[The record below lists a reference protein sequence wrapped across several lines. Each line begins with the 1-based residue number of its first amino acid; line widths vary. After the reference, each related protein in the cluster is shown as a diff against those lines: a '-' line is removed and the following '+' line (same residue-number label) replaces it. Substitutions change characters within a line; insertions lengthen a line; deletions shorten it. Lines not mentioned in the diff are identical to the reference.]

1 MLRERWRLIPD
12 AARHRIRTRAPQPIA
27 LVVPFRLALPL
38 LRNMSRHNS
47 FRRSHHYSFA
57 DERRVVYAHDLSGN
71 FTFLNAQGERLLG
84 YSCEEACRMNIS
96 EIVAPEF
103 APQVR
108 EQILSDASSMIGA
121 VYEIEIVAKDGHRVP
136 VEVSMRL
143 VHPPGRGAE
152 IEGLAIPSV
161 TSEDLPS
168 STPQCLDT
176 EFFYGIWL
184 MD

>member
-1 MLRERWRLIPD
+1 
-12 AARHRIRTRAPQPIA
+12 
-27 LVVPFRLALPL
+27 
-38 LRNMSRHNS
+38 MSRHNS
-47 FRRSHHYSFA
+47 FRKPHHYSFE

-96 EIVAPEF
+96 EIVAPES

-108 EQILSDASSMIGA
+108 EQILSDTSRMIGA
-121 VYEIEIVAKDGHRVP
+121 VYAIQIVAKDGHRVP
-136 VEVSMRL
+136 VEVSTRL
-143 VHPPGRGAE
+143 VHQPGRGAE

-161 TSEDLPS
+161 TSDE
-168 STPQCLDT
+168 LDT

-184 MD
+184 MR

>member
-1 MLRERWRLIPD
+1 
-12 AARHRIRTRAPQPIA
+12 
-27 LVVPFRLALPL
+27 
-38 LRNMSRHNS
+38 
-47 FRRSHHYSFA
+47 
-57 DERRVVYAHDLSGN
+57 
-71 FTFLNAQGERLLG
+71 
-84 YSCEEACRMNIS
+84 MNIS

-108 EQILSDASSMIGA
+108 EQILSNASRMIGA

-168 STPQCLDT
+168 TPQCLDT

-184 MD
+184 IR